1 MDFGAQPIVGAAQV
15 AIEGYSTVALAL
27 RRTNLLS
34 RSEVLETVGKHIGVR
49 IAENERAEL
58 HDGDEAR
65 KVEDL
70 GVGITAVKH
79 TGQVEE
85 LSTLVNFCPEAF
97 LQSFLGR
104 FEGRGLLD
112 EVEVGEHADDF
123 GEAMRLE
130 DVEELERFLGRVR
143 TQNRAEHTT
152 IGRTISNP

>member
-1 MDFGAQPIVGAAQV
+1 M
-15 AIEGYSTVALAL
+15 
-27 RRTNLLS
+27 
-34 RSEVLETVGKHIGVR
+34 R